1 MGCVRQTNK
10 QTEADR
16 LRTETNRDR
25 VFRMS
30 TKKYMQKKK
39 KKKRRR
45 KDICPAVT
53 LWVTANPSE
62 KKKKKKHSSTNK
74 QKNKD
79 MYPHQPSGPAKESKE
94 GIIALPLT

>member
-39 KKKRRR
+39 KKKKKKRYLPLSHLVGHR
-45 KDICPAVT
+45 KPIR
-53 LWVTANPSE
+53 
-62 KKKKKKHSSTNK
+62 KKKKKTFIDK
-74 QKNKD
+74 QT
-79 MYPHQPSGPAKESKE
+79 EE
-94 GIIALPLT
+94 